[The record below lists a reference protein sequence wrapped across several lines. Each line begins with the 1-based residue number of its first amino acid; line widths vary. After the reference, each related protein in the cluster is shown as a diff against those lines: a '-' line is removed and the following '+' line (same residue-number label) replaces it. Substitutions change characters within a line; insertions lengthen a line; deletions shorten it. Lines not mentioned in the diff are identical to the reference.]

1 LAGPG
6 DPPTADRLSSAAG
19 GQREEARL

>member
-6 DPPTADRLSSAAG
+6 DPPTADRLSGTADRR
-19 GQREEARL
+19 REEARL